1 MNTKVLKLNEFYLKI
16 IAIITMTLD
25 HVGVF
30 LMMYISNMGG
40 VSFANPVYITA
51 FIFRCIGRIAM
62 PLYIFMIVEG
72 VKHTSN
78 FGKYIL
84 RLGIVASIITL
95 AQIIIYY
102 AFDSSIDKD
111 LSPFVD
117 LILIALLVYLLKRN
131 DKLKYL
137 SVLPIIYLLA
147 SYFVM
152 VIEKT
157 NSINVTFFPFYLRAS
172 YSLFSLLL
180 GLGFYYSG
188 IISTLLI
195 KKQSGINDEEMIKS
209 TDEYRLL
216 SNILNCLFLAITG
229 ILIFISG
236 YIKVNEVAIF
246 DVFSANIQS
255 YCFLAVIPLYLYNG
269 KRGYNKK
276 WFNYFSYMYYPM
288 HIVILFAIFYLIF
301 S

>member
-1 MNTKVLKLNEFYLKI
+1 
-16 IAIITMTLD
+16 MTLD
-25 HVGVF
+25 HLGVF
-30 LMMYISNMGG
+30 LMMYIDSMGG
-40 VSFANPVYITA
+40 ASFTNPVYVIA

-102 AFDSSIDKD
+102 AFDASINKD

-117 LILIALLVYLLKRN
+117 LIVIALLVYLLKRD

-152 VIEKT
+152 VIEEA
-157 NSINVTFFPFYLRAS
+157 NSISVNIFPFYLRAS

-180 GLGFYYSG
+180 ALGFYYSG
-188 IISTLLI
+188 TISTLLI
-195 KKQSGINDEEMIKS
+195 KKQSEINDEEIIKS
-209 TDEYRLL
+209 SDEFRLL

-229 ILIFISG
+229 ILIFISA
-236 YIKVNEVAIF
+236 YIKVNDVAIF

-288 HIVILFAIFYLIF
+288 HIVILFGIFYLIF